1 MSKTNLFIPQ
11 KIKVGFQ
18 NRNDTYT
25 GKLAYVIYYDE
36 SGKLRKEA
44 SWESW
49 RNKEIPDEEY
59 SNEPTEGFVLNKKVG
74 GDNWGWNPRQTY
86 VRVYDPR
93 GFEFEITIPN
103 LLYILECTNSIKG
116 KGLEGEFIYAWDGK
130 DLVLLPTGAPEYK
143 TLIELNNKRFDTSLV
158 IRGKDLKVGY
168 IYLNKYNTEVVYLGR
183 FLYYNPYSID
193 NPPVKCYWFETLN
206 KEDHINLN
214 WSYDKYKYVRSLPK
228 DYLIDVLS
236 DTPVEDY
243 SNRWEKLQTQRE
255 ISPID
260 RSKTKF
266 VPYKTFEHFKRYI
279 DGMNWAWGKN
289 FIAVINDKIQIFKIN
304 GREDN
309 YTLSVQDYNGNM
321 IYYDEWCRVKLFDST
336 YSLQAIYDMYHP
348 CYEETYLTN
357 GRLYERKYYAE

>member
-36 SGKLRKEA
+36 SGKLRKEV
-44 SWESW
+44 SWKNW
-49 RNKEIPDEEY
+49 CNKEIPDEEY
-59 SNEPTEGFVLNKKVG
+59 PNEPTEGFVLNKKVG

-86 VRVYDPR
+86 VRIYDPR

-116 KGLEGEFIYAWDGK
+116 KGLEGEFVYAWDGK

-143 TLIELNNKRFDTSLV
+143 TLIELSKKRFDTTMV
-158 IRGKDLKVGY
+158 IKAKDLKVGHV
-168 IYLNKYNTEVVYLGR
+168 YLNKNNIKVVYLGK
-183 FLYYNPYSID
+183 FLYYDPYSSDKPIF
-193 NPPVKCYWFETLN
+193 NYWFEALDVKN
-206 KEDHINLN
+206 DIIHYWLGEYHH
-214 WSYDKYKYVRSLPK
+214 VRSLPK
-228 DYLIDVLS
+228 GYLIDILS
-236 DTPVEDY
+236 DSPVEDY
-243 SNRWEKLQTQRE
+243 AERWEKLQYHRE

-260 RSKTKF
+260 ESKTKF
-266 VPYKTFEHFKRYI
+266 IPYETFEHFKRYI
-279 DGMNWAWGKN
+279 DGCIY
-289 FIAVINDKIQIFKIN
+289 FNDKTFVTKSENKIQLIRIN
-304 GREDN
+304 GNEDN
-309 YTLSVQDYNGNM
+309 YTIHFQQYDKENV
-321 IYYDEWCRVKLFDST
+321 YYRWHILDASK
-336 YSLQAIYDMYHP
+336 YSLQAIYDTYHP